1 MAFMTLAQARENFV
15 AAMQTLHSSKVRS
28 ALTVLGIVIGVSSV
42 ISMAAIIQGLNK
54 FVQDRVEGLGS
65 RTYFVTRFPA
75 GTDPS
80 RMPEKIRVR
89 RYLEYDYA
97 DYVRSAAPDVEN
109 VSIFG
114 TRGFF
119 LGDTNR
125 ITSGDHSVEKVIVR
139 GAEPEYT
146 VALPLFNLER
156 GRFISAFDQAHAR
169 PVVVLGAAIC
179 ESLFPDSDPL
189 GKTVRINGAVY
200 EVVGIFSH
208 DQGLFLGPGVD
219 MFAIIPLS
227 NFKKQYP
234 GSKELIM
241 LFTVPKD
248 VNVETAQG
256 EVIQAMRRL
265 RHLPTDKE
273 NDFELTSPDF
283 LTKLWNQLTGALVIL
298 TSVISS
304 IGLLVG
310 GIGVMNIMLI
320 SVTERTQE
328 IGVRKAIGA
337 RKADVRLQFLF
348 EAVVLT
354 LVGGTIGILIGA
366 GVSTMVRTLVPSIP
380 ATLSYWWVSIGFA
393 ISVGVG
399 LFFGYYPA
407 TLAARLDPIN
417 CLRYE

>member
-1 MAFMTLAQARENFV
+1 MTFMTLAQARENFA

-54 FVQDRVEGLGS
+54 FVQDRVESLGS
-65 RTYFVTRFPA
+65 RTYFLTRFPP
-75 GTDPS
+75 GTDPAH
-80 RMPEKIRVR
+80 MPDKIRIR
-89 RYLEYDYA
+89 RYIGYDYA
-97 DYVRSAAPDVEN
+97 EFIRAAAPDVEN
-109 VSIFG
+109 INTVG

-119 LGDTNR
+119 FGDSNR
-125 ITSGDHSVEKVIVR
+125 ITSGDHTVEKVIVR

-146 VALPLFNLER
+146 TALPLFNIEH
-156 GRFISAFDQAHAR
+156 GRFISAFDQEHSR
-169 PVVVLGAAIC
+169 PVVVLGAAIA

-189 GKTVRINGAVY
+189 GKTVRLNGSVY
-200 EVVGIFSH
+200 EVIGIFTH

-219 MFAIIPLS
+219 IFAIIPLS

-234 GSKELIM
+234 EAKELIM
-241 LFTVPKD
+241 LFTVPRD

-256 EVIQAMRRL
+256 EVIQAMRRI
-265 RHLPTDKE
+265 RKIPADKE
-273 NDFELTSPDF
+273 NDFELSSPDF
-283 LTKLWNQLTGALVIL
+283 LSNLWNQLTGALVIL

-310 GIGVMNIMLI
+310 GVGVMNIMLI

-354 LVGGTIGILIGA
+354 LIGGTIGILIGA
-366 GVSTMVRTLVPSIP
+366 GVSTAVRALAPSIP

-393 ISVGVG
+393 MSVGVG

-407 TLAARLDPIN
+407 NLAANLDPIT